1 MGEMNESQKM
11 DLILQELGEIR
22 RDVQAVK
29 EDVQRLKERALAIE
43 ITLENETNKN
53 IMLIAEENMGLERKL
68 NEVLKGVQPNV
79 LHYLQVNHLDS
90 EVVNIKRVLN
100 MA

>member
-1 MGEMNESQKM
+1 MNESQKM
-11 DLILQELGEIR
+11 DLILQELGGIR

>member
-1 MGEMNESQKM
+1 MNESQKM

>member
-1 MGEMNESQKM
+1 MNESQKM

-53 IMLIAEENMGLERKL
+53 IMLIAEENMVLDRKL